1 MDDILDE
8 AAAVVQCKEC
18 SWFKSCVLPMR
29 LSVDDMRKQMPPS
42 LPGTGMMNDEFLS
55 ALAASAQAMLLEG
68 CPIFIKRLRSSP
80 LLAERVKKMMQ
91 SWSSAPE
98 D

>member
-1 MDDILDE
+1 MEDILDE
-8 AAAVVQCKEC
+8 AASVVQCKEC
-18 SWFKSCVLPMR
+18 SWYKACVLPMR

-42 LPGTGMMNDEFLS
+42 LPGAGMMNDELLG
-55 ALAASAQAMLLEG
+55 ALAASAQALILEG
-68 CPIFIKRLRSSP
+68 CPVFIKRLRSSL

-91 SWSSAPE
+91 NWGTAPE